1 MGILSG
7 MTGFGSSTGEESW
20 GGWSWELKSVNGRGL
35 DMRVNLPPGFD
46 GLDRPLRKRVGDTF
60 KRGNFQI
67 SMKIDASKSDC
78 GISVNE
84 DVLGGLVE
92 RHEKISGYAIS
103 GDALATLMTIRGVV
117 ETSSNSLRD
126 IAADEAAQ
134 VALMK
139 GFEEALAKI
148 KASRE
153 AEGSAVKTVFDGL
166 LDQMANYLGSAKTQ
180 AAEQPRLIKERLAN
194 RLGELLSE
202 QATDTE
208 RLMMEAALVAA
219 KADVQEELDRL
230 EAHIQAGRD
239 HLVSGSPI
247 GRKLDFLSQELNR
260 EVNTLCS
267 KSASLELT
275 QTGLELKSLV
285 EQFKEQAANVE

>member
-1 MGILSG
+1 M
-7 MTGFGSSTGEESW
+7 
-20 GGWSWELKSVNGRGL
+20 NGRGL